1 MRYALYQTGYFSDAL
16 DNEREQEAI
25 ETTMRVANNPT
36 DPFMWGM
43 KNEPDAIVRQF
54 KLILDGMA
62 DSHNIA
68 RVLDEPFLGDQTGS
82 PLENAQH
89 VARLLNTRQDQV
101 RDHLAASPY
110 TLVDSPIAKAL
121 FAGGEGNPRLQPL
134 FSPAAGD
141 ILIDEGGSAF
151 LLGEDFKSKA
161 IHALPLGSF
170 PPDRVVAVFNAFER
184 HRRPYNSMTVAD
196 IRYRSVLISASL
208 TGSAQAL
215 SDATEFA
222 VIQDVAARRS
232 ARPR

>member
-1 MRYALYQTGYFSDAL
+1 MRYALYQTGYFSDVL
-16 DNEREQEAI
+16 DDEREQEAI
-25 ETTMRVANNPT
+25 STTMRVANNPT

-43 KNEPDAIVRQF
+43 KNEPGAIIRQF

-68 RVLDEPFLGDQTGS
+68 RVVDAPFLDDQTGS

-89 VARLLNTRQDQV
+89 VARLL
-101 RDHLAASPY
+101 
-110 TLVDSPIAKAL
+110 K
-121 FAGGEGNPRLQPL
+121 PL

-161 IHALPLGSF
+161 IYALPLGSF

-184 HRRPYNSMTVAD
+184 YRRPYNSMTVAD

-215 SDATEFA
+215 SEATQFT